1 MVGERI
7 MAMNMKYEYL
17 KRYFGYDSFREGQEF
32 LIDSILAGKDTFGVM
47 PTGAGKSICYQLPG
61 IMMNGITLV
70 ITPLISLM
78 KDQVASLKEA
88 GIRGA
93 YFNSSLTWGQYLKA
107 LEYAKQGTYKIIY
120 VAPERLTNPQFLD
133 FAKSVKIQM
142 VAVDEAHCISQWGQ
156 DFRPSYLRILD
167 FIDELGYRPIIS
179 AFTATA
185 TAQVKSDIIRI
196 LQLRNPAQITTGF
209 DRSNLKFEVIKPAN
223 KYDFLKQYIRE
234 HNNQSG
240 IVYCLTRKLVEEVCD
255 RLNADGIS
263 ATRYHAGLTD
273 EERRANQEAFT
284 YDEKTIMV
292 ATNAFGMGIDKSNV
306 RFVIHY
312 NMPKN
317 MESYYQEAGRAG
329 RDGENSDC
337 ILLFGEQDIHINQL
351 FIERDSENEEMTAE
365 EREKIRDRDRARL
378 RQMIFYCRT
387 DECLRQYILAYFGEK
402 SDGDCGNCS
411 NCLADFEKMDI
422 TRTAANIVKCVDS
435 LYIKYGITTIVDI
448 LRGSKSEKIQRARLD
463 ENPFYGS
470 ESGLSKALL
479 MKIINHL
486 IMQGYLMQSEDRYG
500 VLMAGAKGSEAMLM
514 LKPIHMK
521 YDGSEAEIPKKS
533 KKKSMQEDF
542 DNGYTNNDDLY
553 EALRTLRMK
562 LAKTQ
567 SVPAFVIFSD
577 KTLHDMC
584 LRRPADDAA
593 MLEVS
598 GVGEAKLERYGK
610 QFLEIIRK
618 YS

>member
-1 MVGERI
+1 
-7 MAMNMKYEYL
+7 MAIDTNIKYEYL
-17 KRYFGYDSFREGQEF
+17 KRYFGYDSFREGQEV

-61 IMMNGITLV
+61 IMMDGITLV

-120 VAPERLTNPQFLD
+120 VAPERLTNQVFLD

-156 DFRPSYLRILD
+156 DFRPSYLKIMD
-167 FIDELGYRPIIS
+167 FIDELGYRPVIS

-185 TAQVKSDIIRI
+185 TSQVKQDIIRI
-196 LQLRNPAQITTGF
+196 LQLRNPTSITTGF
-209 DRSNLKFEVIKPAN
+209 DRSNLKFEVKKPPN
-223 KYDFLKQYIRE
+223 KYNFLKQYIRE
-234 HNNQSG
+234 HSEQSG

-255 RLNADGIS
+255 RLNDDGIS

-273 EERRANQEAFT
+273 EERRANQDAFT
-284 YDEKTIMV
+284 YDEKTVMV

-306 RFVIHY
+306 RFVVHY

-329 RDGENSDC
+329 RDGENADC

-351 FIERDSENEEMTAE
+351 FIERDSENEEMTPA

-387 DECLRQYILAYFGEK
+387 DECLRQYILAYFGEH

-411 NCLADFEKMDI
+411 NCLADFESMDI

-448 LRGSKSEKIQRARLD
+448 LRGSQSEKIHKARLD
-463 ENPFYGS
+463 ENPFYGK
-470 ESGLSKALL
+470 ETHLSKQLL
-479 MKIINHL
+479 MQIINHL
-486 IMQGYLMQSEDRYG
+486 IMHGYLAQSEDRYG
-500 VLMAGAKGSEAMLM
+500 VLTVGEKGSSAMLM
-514 LKPIHMK
+514 LETLHMK
-521 YDGSEAEIPKKS
+521 YTEEKAAPAKKA
-533 KKKSMQEDF
+533 KAQALQEDINN
-542 DNGYTNNDDLY
+542 DYTNNAELY

-584 LRRPADDAA
+584 VKRPADAEA

-610 QFLEIIRK
+610 QFLEVIGK